1 MFSSE
6 ATQRMCCI
14 MYLVLLLLH
23 LSKSLC
29 KDNIRCTACIH
40 QDIMDQ
46 KSFYDIGYNHGI
58 IVGIILELKVL
69 LRESDWHMRPFG
81 FDVGSLYSNTLY
93 PSLNFLLLLLVG
105 CFEA

>member
-1 MFSSE
+1 
-6 ATQRMCCI
+6 
-14 MYLVLLLLH
+14 
-23 LSKSLC
+23 
-29 KDNIRCTACIH
+29 
-40 QDIMDQ
+40 
-46 KSFYDIGYNHGI
+46 
-58 IVGIILELKVL
+58 VGIILELKVL